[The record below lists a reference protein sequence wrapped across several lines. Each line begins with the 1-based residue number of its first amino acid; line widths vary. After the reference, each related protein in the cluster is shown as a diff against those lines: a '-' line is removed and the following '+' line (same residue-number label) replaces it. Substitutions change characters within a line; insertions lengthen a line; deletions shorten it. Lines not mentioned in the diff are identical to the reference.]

1 MKHDDAQP
9 ARLSDDEITDA
20 FCKMPH
26 PHQFVAAFHAGAR
39 FAEQRVRAAL
49 AARAGEAASADPV
62 ELGSRAEPKSD
73 ALGSANRAKVDAEQG
88 WRRECDD
95 TDAVLRLIGLDPEQ
109 CRTDGGS
116 LNVPKIGSLLRDRA
130 TALAYLC
137 PAGCGCTWRDNGDG
151 SMSLYGPSSRSCAVC
166 ETMPLSKLL
175 PLFAAPPALHEAARL
190 ALEALENCSSEHGH
204 RCNRCDS
211 EVDEGGT
218 IADALR
224 AALAAEQPQSEPV
237 SGGYIDPDNVA
248 RRARG
253 IERVHEI
260 MGEFVEQD
268 GDGLICPKQ
277 PFSWETVA
285 GIAMSYL
292 GWHLAGPN
300 PAPPPSAPEPS
311 EAEVEFARG
320 IDAAARFVEKR
331 LADYDAAHGS
341 TDSDTGAREY
351 PGTGDEYVCE
361 LAEIAE
367 AIRGLAPPPA
377 APAPSGWI
385 ACSERIAKGANDFE

>member
-1 MKHDDAQP
+1 MSEHDDAQP

-175 PLFAAPPALHEAARL
+175 PLFAAPPALHEAARM
-190 ALEALENCSSEHGH
+190 ALDALGILVPRVKHDPEARE
-204 RCNRCDS
+204 RAARA
-211 EVDEGGT
+211 
-218 IADALR
+218 IDALR
-224 AALAAEQPQSEPV
+224 AA
-237 SGGYIDPDNVA
+237 
-248 RRARG
+248 
-253 IERVHEI
+253 
-260 MGEFVEQD
+260 
-268 GDGLICPKQ
+268 
-277 PFSWETVA
+277 
-285 GIAMSYL
+285 
-292 GWHLAGPN
+292 
-300 PAPPPSAPEPS
+300 
-311 EAEVEFARG
+311 
-320 IDAAARFVEKR
+320 IDAARRDGGEPLRFPH
-331 LADYDAAHGS
+331 DDM
-341 TDSDTGAREY
+341 
-351 PGTGDEYVCE
+351 GT
-361 LAEIAE
+361 
-367 AIRGLAPPPA
+367 PT
-377 APAPSGWI
+377 
-385 ACSERIAKGANDFE
+385 